1 MELLIIEAGR
11 RSVGFV
17 RFHKK
22 AGAFFFQGAELRSI
36 EGHDTFSSFL
46 RESAVAETG
55 GNKIIVSLDAKNI
68 FFREVHLPITDR
80 RKQREVLP
88 LELKGETAIEVE
100 KLIFDSL
107 PLSDGQVMAIWAVE
121 ADLVERIDALCQA
134 GLEPQVVGSSL
145 FHWHHLIPESDGDSI
160 IALSDG
166 FSLAVYRERKPVL
179 FRSLE
184 DGNFLEDIAR
194 TLVLLEAGKGI
205 RVERVLL
212 HGTAASSPL
221 AGHSSEVSFAPL
233 PVTGRLAEAFS
244 AGSSAVEHAGAWAL
258 AEDSLRG
265 EPVNFRH
272 GKIAY
277 TAGRDRLKR
286 KLRLTAILVAVFLLL
301 LLAETGLRYYFVSS
315 DLSSLDKSIH
325 QIYREVFPTR
335 TKAVDEVA
343 ELKSEIRNLGGVA
356 ASQEILLALDGVAK
370 AKNDEISAI
379 FEAEVDSGQVRLKG
393 EARSFDAVN
402 NFKSRLAPMFVTS
415 QMDEVKSRPDGKV
428 TFSFRGELKEGT
440 K

>member
-1 MELLIIEAGR
+1 MELMIIEAGR
-11 RSVGFV
+11 SSVAFV
-17 RFHKK
+17 RFQKK
-22 AGAFFFQGAELRSI
+22 ARAFFFQGAELRRI
-36 EGHDTFSSFL
+36 EGQEAFSSL
-46 RESAVAETG
+46 VRDDAAVETG
-55 GNKIIVSLDAKNI
+55 GNKIFVSLDAKNI
-68 FFREVHLPITDR
+68 FFRELHLPITDR
-80 RKQREVLP
+80 RKQREVFP

-100 KLIFDSL
+100 KLIFDAL
-107 PLSDGQVMAIWAVE
+107 PLEDGRVMAIWAVE
-121 ADLVERIDALCQA
+121 ADLEVKIAALCEA

-145 FHWHHLIPESDGDSI
+145 FHWHHLIPEPAGDSI

-166 FSLAVYRERKPVL
+166 FSLAVYRERKPLL

-184 DGNFLEDIAR
+184 DGNFQEEIAR

-205 RVERVLL
+205 RVERVFL
-212 HGTAASSPL
+212 HGSAASCPL
-221 AGHSSEVSFAPL
+221 AGHSSQVSFAPL
-233 PVTGRLAEAFS
+233 PVAGRLAEAFPD
-244 AGSSAVEHAGAWAL
+244 GSSAIEYAGAWAL
-258 AEDSLRG
+258 AEESLRG
-265 EPVNFRH
+265 EPVNFRQ

-286 KLRLTAILVAVFLLL
+286 KLRLTAILAAAFLILLL
-301 LLAETGLRYYFVSS
+301 VETGLRYYFVSR
-315 DLSSLDKSIH
+315 DLSSLDASIH

-356 ASQEILLALDGVAK
+356 ASQEILSALDGVAK
-370 AKNDEISAI
+370 AKNDDITAI

-402 NFKSRLAPMFVTS
+402 SFKTRLAPLFVTS

-428 TFSFRGELKEGT
+428 TFSFRGELKELT